1 MNELDIALDKV
12 TIKLL
17 ESLGSGETIE
27 LSENF
32 ELYRYT
38 EDDCIV
44 VIDKAEDEEMY
55 CVLYNKKLKQIIFEA
70 L

>member
-27 LSENF
+27 LSEGF

-44 VIDKAEDEEMY
+44 VIDKAEDEEIY

>member
-1 MNELDIALDKV
+1 MNELALDKV

-17 ESLGSGETIE
+17 EGLNEGDTIE
-27 LSENF
+27 FSEGF
-32 ELYRYT
+32 DLYRYT

-44 VIDKAEDEEMY
+44 IIDKAEDEEIY